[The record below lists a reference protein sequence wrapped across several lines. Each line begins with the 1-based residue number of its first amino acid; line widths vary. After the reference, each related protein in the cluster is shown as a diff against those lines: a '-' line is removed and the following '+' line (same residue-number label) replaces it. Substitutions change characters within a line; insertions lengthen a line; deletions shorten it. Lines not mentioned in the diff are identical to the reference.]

1 MTAAGSRTSRVGL
14 LLALAGVLGAPAHA
28 GPSLAGAP
36 HWVAA
41 WAAAPLRAP
50 MIANPVLRVPPRN
63 PEVDGRTLRMVV
75 RLDASGAR
83 LRLHLDNR
91 YGDRP
96 LHLGAV
102 TVARPAAGAPLAVVS
117 SSLASVAFAGARE
130 VTIPAGGAIDSDPL
144 AMRVRAGEAIAVS
157 LFVPAAAVASTWH
170 PDARYGQAL
179 SAVGDFSQVARIPHP
194 TIAPGSDWLTRVD
207 VQAPGATGAIV
218 TLGDSITN
226 GFRASPGGSYPE
238 RLAGRLR
245 AARCGQAVVNAGIDG
260 NQVAAARGDFSQGA
274 SMVSRLA
281 SDVLDVPGARYL
293 MLLGG
298 INDIGEPTMAARA
311 TGQPLPEARALAA
324 PVVAGLERIAR
335 SAHQCG
341 LRVYGAT
348 LPPFGGTDRAYSEQ
362 GEAARKTVN
371 AWIRTRAPFDA
382 VIDFDAV
389 LRDPAQPSRLRP
401 SLESGDHIHP
411 NDAGYRAMAQS
422 VPLAL
427 FGCSAGTPAAAV
439 RRPFSSSGV
448 RP

>member
-1 MTAAGSRTSRVGL
+1 
-14 LLALAGVLGAPAHA
+14 
-28 GPSLAGAP
+28 
-36 HWVAA
+36 
-41 WAAAPLRAP
+41 
-50 MIANPVLRVPPRN
+50 MIANPVLRVPPHN
-63 PEVDGRTLRMVV
+63 PDVDGRTLRMVV
-75 RLDASGAR
+75 RLGASGAR

-96 LHLGAV
+96 LHMAAV
-102 TVARPAAGAPLAVVS
+102 TVARSAAGPPFAVAS
-117 SSLASVAFAGARE
+117 SSFVSVAFAGAHE
-130 VTIPAGGAIDSDPL
+130 VTIPAGGTIDSDPL
-144 AMRVRAGEAIAVS
+144 AMRVRAGQAIAVS
-157 LFVPAAAVASTWH
+157 LFVPDEAAVSTWH

-179 SAVGDFSQVARIPHP
+179 SPVGDFSQVARIPHP
-194 TIAPGSDWLTRVD
+194 TIAPGYDWLTRVD
-207 VQAPGATGAIV
+207 VEAPGAAGAIV

-245 AARCGQAVVNAGIDG
+245 VARCGPSVVSAGIDG
-260 NQVAAARGDFSQGA
+260 NQVAAARGDFGQGA

-293 MLLGG
+293 VLLGG

-311 TGQPLPEARALAA
+311 AGQPLPEAQALAA
-324 PVVAGLERIAR
+324 PVLAGLERIAR
-335 SAHQCG
+335 SAHQRG

-348 LPPFGGTDRAYSEQ
+348 LPPYGGTDRAYSEQ
-362 GEAARKTVN
+362 GEAAREAIN

-382 VIDFDAV
+382 VVDFDAV

-401 SLESGDHIHP
+401 SLDSGDHIHP
-411 NDAGYRAMAQS
+411 NDAGYRTMAQA

-427 FGCSAGTPAAAV
+427 FGCSAGTPAGAARGSV
-439 RRPFSSSGV
+439 PSSGV